1 MANEQRTR
9 EILKGLYDA
18 VVCMDENAA
27 KQLSKMA
34 LEEGID
40 AYYAVSEGLTKAMD
54 RVGELYSNKEYFVP
68 EILLA
73 SDALYAGLAILQ
85 PHIKI
90 RTEGERKSLLL
101 GVVEG
106 DIHDIGKNLVKIMF
120 EAAGWDVRDLG
131 VDVKLSIFGE
141 EQAKKRA
148 DIVAISA
155 LMTTSM
161 LAIPKA
167 IELVKAKDP
176 DVAILVGGAPLNR
189 ELAFR
194 YGADGYAS
202 CAGEVIK
209 EAQAVLER
217 VKNRKKIL

>member
-1 MANEQRTR
+1 MPNEQRTR

-18 VVCMDENAA
+18 VVCMDESAA
-27 KQLSKMA
+27 KQFSKKA

-40 AYYAVSEGLTKAMD
+40 AYYAVSEGLAKAMD

-90 RTEGERKSLLL
+90 QAETKRKSLLL
-101 GVVEG
+101 GVVQG

-131 VDVKLSIFGE
+131 VDVKLSIFVE
-141 EQAKKRA
+141 EQTKKKA
-148 DIVAISA
+148 DVVGMSA

-167 IELVKAKDP
+167 IELIKAHDP
-176 DVAILVGGAPLNR
+176 DVAILVGGAPMNR
-189 ELAFR
+189 ELATR
-194 YGADGYAS
+194 YGADGYAN
-202 CAGEVIK
+202 CAGEAVK
-209 EAQAVLER
+209 EAEAVLER
-217 VKNRKKIL
+217 FKNKKKIL

>member
-9 EILKGLYDA
+9 EILNGLQDA
-18 VVCMDENAA
+18 VVSMDENAV
-27 KQLSKMA
+27 KELSEMA

-90 RTEGERKSLLL
+90 RTGAEKKSLLL

-106 DIHDIGKNLVKIMF
+106 DVHDIGKNLVKIMF

-141 EQAKKRA
+141 EQAKKKA
-148 DIVAISA
+148 DIVGISA

-167 IELVKAKDP
+167 IELVKAGDP

-189 ELAFR
+189 ELASR
-194 YGADGYAS
+194 YGADGYAN
-202 CAGEVIK
+202 CAGEVVK
-209 EAQAVLER
+209 EAQAMIER
-217 VKNRKKIL
+217 VKNRKKVL